1 MQPENG
7 GAGFNTKTHHQVD
20 GSNGNSEMREEVGR
34 GGGLFVANTTR
45 CHRLS
50 SLTCTCKSRIFAQQE
65 FDSCWMFLVD
75 RRAYTCHIR
84 VSHSQCIGP
93 SARLVEPDVQIIL
106 PIHPLPSLASANWRI
121 FAPCEES
128 DSRMVFISKVVGSF
142 PGRSGD
148 VFLSI
153 LYVLNNALKAKK
165 SVWKSVYL
173 FPRYVNF

>member
-84 VSHSQCIGP
+84 
-93 SARLVEPDVQIIL
+93 
-106 PIHPLPSLASANWRI
+106 
-121 FAPCEES
+121 
-128 DSRMVFISKVVGSF
+128 
-142 PGRSGD
+142 
-148 VFLSI
+148 
-153 LYVLNNALKAKK
+153 NALAHLH
-165 SVWKSVYL
+165 VWFNQTCRLFCPFIL
-173 FPRYVNF
+173 FPRLQVRIGGFSPHARSLTPAWFLFRRSWAHFLDVQVMSFCRFCMY